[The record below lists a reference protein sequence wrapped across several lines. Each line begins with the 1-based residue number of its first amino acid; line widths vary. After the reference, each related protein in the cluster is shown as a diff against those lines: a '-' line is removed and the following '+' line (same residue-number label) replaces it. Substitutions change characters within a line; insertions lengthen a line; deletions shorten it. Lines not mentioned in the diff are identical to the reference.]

1 MEMKT
6 LRIVIGLVTATVIFG
21 TGCVRKETTSMHA
34 LEYDKI
40 HPFRVGKH
48 PVSIETQSFSITT
61 GDNGPAKLI
70 VSTNGID
77 TSLSS
82 HFNNDLWLDIRPGYI
97 SWTDVDQ
104 DRLRDLVIWKPGL
117 NELVASE
124 YISSKDGKLHNLALP
139 LQQPLPEPPG
149 FW

>member
-1 MEMKT
+1 MKIT
-6 LRIVIGLVTATVIFG
+6 TSPILIGLVASALLGNSCARPDANAIQ
-21 TGCVRKETTSMHA
+21 S

-40 HPFRVGKH
+40 HPFKVGEH
-48 PVSIETQSFSITT
+48 AVSIETQSFSITT

-70 VSTNGID
+70 VSTNGTD

-97 SWTDVDQ
+97 SWQDVDQ

-117 NELVASE
+117 NELVALE
-124 YISSKDGKLHNLALP
+124 YISSKDGKLYNLALP